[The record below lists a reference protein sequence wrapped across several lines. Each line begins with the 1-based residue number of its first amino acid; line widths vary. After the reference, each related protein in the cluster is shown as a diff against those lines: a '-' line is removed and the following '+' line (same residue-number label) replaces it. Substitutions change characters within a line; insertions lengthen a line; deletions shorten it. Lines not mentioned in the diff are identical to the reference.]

1 MPSCD
6 SCLEPF
12 STPSGKLTVR
22 GLSGIIFL
30 FVENRVEHDPTL
42 TEAAHSFLASLP
54 QEQRPEVQAEVL
66 KFVRWLGSSRRVKDI
81 TPLDVASYGD
91 QVIPSTVKTTKA
103 FLTYLRKKGLTQAS
117 LSPHLRARKVSA
129 KANASRVQPSA
140 GATLTPEGYAELEA
154 ELASLKRQLPGI
166 IKEIQRA
173 AADKDFKE
181 NAPLAAAREQKA
193 HLEGRIQE
201 LESTLNMAKIMDRS
215 RPVSRVKSGDTVVL
229 CDLDS
234 GREIRYILVDPR
246 EANPTRGKL
255 SVASPVGK
263 VVLGKENG
271 QTVEVSAPA
280 GTFRYRIENILE
292 AVE

>member
-1 MPSCD
+1 M
-6 SCLEPF
+6 
-12 STPSGKLTVR
+12 TVPR
-22 GLSGIIFL
+22 LSGIIFV

-42 TEAAHSFLASLP
+42 AEAAHLYLASLP

-66 KFVRWLGSSRRVKDI
+66 KFVRWLGSSRRVRDI

-91 QVIPSTVKTTKA
+91 HVIPSAVKPIKA
-103 FLTYLRKKGLTQAS
+103 FLTYTRKKGLTQAS
-117 LSPHLRARKVSA
+117 LSVHIRARKVSA
-129 KANASRVQPSA
+129 KVSASRLPPGA

-154 ELASLKRQLPGI
+154 ELAGLKSQLPGI

-201 LESTLNMAKIMDRS
+201 LESTLNTARIMDKS
-215 RPVSRVKSGDTVVL
+215 RAVSKVKSGDTVVL
-229 CDLDS
+229 RNLDS
-234 GREIRYILVDPR
+234 GRELRYILVDPR
-246 EANPTRGKL
+246 EANPAKGKL
-255 SVASPVGK
+255 SVASPLGK
-263 VVLGKENG
+263 VVVGKENG

-280 GTFRYRIENILE
+280 GTFRYHIESILE
-292 AVE
+292 EAK